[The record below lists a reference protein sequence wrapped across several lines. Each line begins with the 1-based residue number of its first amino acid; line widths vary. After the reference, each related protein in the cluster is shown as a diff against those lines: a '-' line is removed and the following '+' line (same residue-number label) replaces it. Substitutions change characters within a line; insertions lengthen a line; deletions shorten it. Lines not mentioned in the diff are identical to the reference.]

1 MDVLSIT
8 SSLYHFDVIHL
19 RQLVSDYDWITSRGY
34 IDFSCNCSK
43 IGKMTTNRPVV
54 NVYSESGETSI
65 SQCPLPSVFSAP
77 IRIDVVRAMHT
88 GMRKNKRQ
96 AYAVNVKAGMQ
107 HSAESWGTGRAVA
120 RIPRVSGGGTM
131 RSGQAAFGNMCRKG
145 RMFAP
150 TKVWRK
156 WHCHLNV
163 NEKRYAVASAVAA
176 SGIVPLV
183 MARGHR
189 IEHIREV
196 PIVVGNGI
204 ESFTKSKAAVSFLK
218 AIKVYADVEKV
229 IDTKTTRAGRG
240 KMRGRRHKQ
249 RKGPLV
255 VYQNDKGLVKAFCN
269 VPGVEV
275 CHVSRLNLLQ
285 LAPGG
290 HVGRL
295 IIWTEAAF
303 KSLDTV
309 FGTFT
314 KQSDQ
319 KTGYTLPTNI
329 ISNCDIQRIIKSEE
343 IQSVVNKKQSISKR
357 PYTQKKNPLKNKQK
371 MIALNPYAQTV
382 KRREILNG
390 LKKKGVKKVVKK
402 QSLVASKKF
411 KEVLKSAMQ

>member
-1 MDVLSIT
+1 MLNPKIWISRNI
-8 SSLYHFDVIHL
+8 
-19 RQLVSDYDWITSRGY
+19 VSTCDWITHV
-34 IDFSCNCSK
+34 DWK
-43 IGKMTTNRPVV
+43 IENFKVPRLMTTNRPVA

-65 SQCPLPSVFSAP
+65 STVPLPAVFSAP
-77 IRIDVVRAMHT
+77 IRIDVVRSVHT

-150 TKVWRK
+150 TKVWRR
-156 WHCHLNV
+156 WHVHVNV
-163 NEKRYAVASAVAA
+163 NEKRYAVASAIAA

-189 IEHIREV
+189 IENIKEV

-204 ESFTKSKAAVSFLK
+204 ESLTKSKAAISFLK
-218 AIKVYADVEKV
+218 AIKVHGDVEKV
-229 IDTKTTRAGRG
+229 IETKTTRAGRG
-240 KMRGRRHKQ
+240 KMRGRRYKQ

-275 CHVSRLNLLQ
+275 CQVSRLNLLQ

-303 KSLDTV
+303 KALDSI

-314 KQSDQ
+314 KSSDQ

-329 ISNCDIQRIIKSEE
+329 IFNSDIQRIIKSDE
-343 IQSVVNKKQSISKR
+343 IQAVVNKTQSISKR
-357 PYTQKKNPLKNKQK
+357 PYTQKKNPLKNKHK

-382 KRREILNG
+382 KRNEILSS
-390 LKKKGVKKVVKK
+390 LKKKAVSKSVKKSTKK
-402 QSLVASKKF
+402 PLKASEQFKK
-411 KEVLKSAMQ
+411 VLKSSMQ

>member
-1 MDVLSIT
+1 
-8 SSLYHFDVIHL
+8 
-19 RQLVSDYDWITSRGY
+19 
-34 IDFSCNCSK
+34 
-43 IGKMTTNRPVV
+43 MTTNRPVV

-65 SQCPLPSVFSAP
+65 STVPLPAVFSAP
-77 IRIDVVRAMHT
+77 IRIDVVRSVHT

-150 TKVWRK
+150 TKVWRR
-156 WHCHLNV
+156 WHVHVNV

-189 IEHIREV
+189 IENIKEV

-204 ESFTKSKAAVSFLK
+204 ESLTKSKAAASFLK
-218 AIKVYADVEKV
+218 AVKVYDDIEKV

-240 KMRGRRHKQ
+240 KMRGRRYKQ

-255 VYQNDKGLVKAFCN
+255 VYQNDKGLVKAFGN
-269 VPGVEV
+269 IPGVEV
-275 CHVSRLNLLQ
+275 SHVSRLNLLQ

-295 IIWTEAAF
+295 IIWTEGAF
-303 KSLDTV
+303 KALDSV

-314 KQSDQ
+314 HSSQQ
-319 KTGYTLPTNI
+319 KTGYTLPSNI
-329 ISNCDIQRIIKSEE
+329 IANSDIQRIIKSDE
-343 IQSVVNKKQSISKR
+343 IQAVVNKTQSISKR
-357 PYTQKKNPLKNKQK
+357 PFTQKKNPLKNKQK
-371 MIALNPYAQTV
+371 MIALNPYAQTI
-382 KRREILNG
+382 KRKEILSS
-390 LKKKGVKKVVKK
+390 LKKSKGKNIEKKNKK
-402 QSLVASKKF
+402 PLVASAQF
-411 KEVLKSAMQ
+411 KSVLKSAMQ